1 MQEMWTCR
9 GQVFGYH
16 RSNLN
21 KLIKYCKLIIN
32 ISKCDFVSWLS
43 IFFSNDLVGGERP
56 PGEKPAQHGPQQA
69 FRCFRHYEFNWSL
82 TKLSK
87 MHLKILQIWFLM
99 MLDSLFTF
107 SPWPEIFLFTPRHLH
122 WGRSHWASAPI
133 QQTFFHGQPYKEA
146 AFWHQGI
153 RNWFQKLN
161 ICDIWKIHFK

>member
-1 MQEMWTCR
+1 MN
-9 GQVFGYH
+9 
-16 RSNLN
+16 SLNIANLS
-21 KLIKYCKLIIN
+21 LAFPSVI
-32 ISKCDFVSWLS
+32 LS
-43 IFFSNDLVGGERP
+43 VDYQFFLQLGFRHLVGGERP
-56 PGEKPAQHGPQQA
+56 PGGKPAQHGPQ
-69 FRCFRHYEFNWSL
+69 RLLSCFRHYEFDWGL

-107 SPWPEIFLFTPRHLH
+107 SPWPEIFLFTLRHLH

-153 RNWFQKLN
+153 RNWFQNLN
-161 ICDIWKIHFK
+161 ICDIWKIHLK